1 MSKTTKTTLPP
12 TTTTTTTTQRT
23 VAHGRRGRHEAALP
37 AAGGKLDKFL
47 DTPTADKV
55 LQGVQAQVRIA
66 QAVIEDALKRYR
78 PDELLIAYNGGKDC
92 LVLLVLI
99 LASLPTHFPFQH
111 PPPASDSASD
121 SSRQNHSNA
130 TRTAQSSNS
139 LASRFPHALQALYI
153 RPPRPFAEVD
163 AFVAET
169 TATYHL
175 DLSTSDQPMKAAL
188 AEYLVE
194 RPRVKAVFV
203 GTRRTDPH
211 GAALSFFDETDPDWP
226 RFMRV
231 HPRHRLALPG
241 SLGSLEIPYCPL
253 YDMGYTSL
261 GGTDDT
267 HPNPALKRGDDN
279 TKEEKETSSGFRPA
293 YELMDDDEERLGR
306 DR

>member
-1 MSKTTKTTLPP
+1 MDVTCGTSADADHDAKSPMGD
-12 TTTTTTTTQRT
+12 
-23 VAHGRRGRHEAALP
+23 VADMQQLCLQLRS
-37 AAGGKLDKFL
+37 KLDKFL
-47 DTPTADKV
+47 DTQTDDKV
-55 LQGVQAQVRIA
+55 LKGVQAQVRIA
-66 QAVIEDALKRYR
+66 QSVIEDALKRYR

-99 LASLPTHFPFQH
+99 LAQLPSHFPFQH
-111 PPPASDSASD
+111 PP
-121 SSRQNHSNA
+121 SSSTPDNSPTQQQQQQNHN
-130 TRTAQSSNS
+130 TRTARSSNS

-153 RPPRPFAEVD
+153 RPPRPFPEVD
-163 AFVAET
+163 SFVSET

-175 DLSTSDQPMKAAL
+175 DLATSDQPMKAAL

-211 GAALSFFDETDPDWP
+211 GAALGFFDETDQDWP

-231 HPRHRLALPG
+231 HPVIDWHYREVWGFIRALDV
-241 SLGSLEIPYCPL
+241 PYCPL
-253 YDMGYTSL
+253 YDKGYTSL

-267 HPNPALKRGDDN
+267 HPNPALRRSNEGS
-279 TKEEKETSSGFRPA
+279 TEEEKNKNGFRPA
-293 YELMDDDEERLGR
+293 YELMEDDEERLGR

>member
-1 MSKTTKTTLPP
+1 M
-12 TTTTTTTTQRT
+12 
-23 VAHGRRGRHEAALP
+23 GDAADMQQLCLQLRS
-37 AAGGKLDKFL
+37 KLDNFL
-47 DTPTADKV
+47 DTQTDDKV
-55 LQGVQAQVRIA
+55 LKGVQAQVRIA
-66 QAVIEDALKRYR
+66 QSVIEDALKRYR

-92 LVLLVLI
+92 LDGAVLQ
-99 LASLPTHFPFQH
+99 LAGRAV
-111 PPPASDSASD
+111 PP
-121 SSRQNHSNA
+121 
-130 TRTAQSSNS
+130 
-139 LASRFPHALQALYI
+139 ALQALYI

-175 DLSTSDQPMKAAL
+175 DLATSDQPMKAAL

-211 GAALSFFDETDPDWP
+211 GAALGFFDETDPDWP

-231 HPRHRLALPG
+231 HPVIDWHYREVWGFIRALD
-241 SLGSLEIPYCPL
+241 IPYCPL
-253 YDMGYTSL
+253 YDKGYTSL

-267 HPNPALKRGDDN
+267 HPNPALRRGS
-279 TKEEKETSSGFRPA
+279 TEEERKNGFRPA

>member
-1 MSKTTKTTLPP
+1 HGDAGNHNETSPMGD
-12 TTTTTTTTQRT
+12 
-23 VAHGRRGRHEAALP
+23 VADMRQLCLQLRS
-37 AAGGKLDKFL
+37 KLDKFL
-47 DTPTADKV
+47 DTPIDDKV
-55 LQGVQAQVRIA
+55 LKGVQAQVRIA
-66 QAVIEDALKRYR
+66 QSVIEDALKRYR
-78 PDELLIAYNGGKDC
+78 PDQLLIAYNGGKDC

-111 PPPASDSASD
+111 HPTSN
-121 SSRQNHSNA
+121 SSSSQQNHNN

-175 DLSTSDQPMKAAL
+175 DLATSDKPMKAAL

-211 GAALSFFDETDPDWP
+211 GAALGFFDETDQDWP

-231 HPRHRLALPG
+231 HPVIDWHYREVWGFIKALD
-241 SLGSLEIPYCPL
+241 IPYCPL

-267 HPNPALKRGDDN
+267 HPNPALRRKDDDTEQEKTN
-279 TKEEKETSSGFRPA
+279 TGFRPA
-293 YELMDDDEERLGR
+293 YELMEDDEERLGR